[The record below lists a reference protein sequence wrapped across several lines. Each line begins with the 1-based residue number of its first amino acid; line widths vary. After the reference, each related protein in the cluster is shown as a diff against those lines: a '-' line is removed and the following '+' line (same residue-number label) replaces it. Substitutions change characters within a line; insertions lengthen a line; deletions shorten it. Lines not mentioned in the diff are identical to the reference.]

1 MVAGTM
7 RTILAG
13 ILLCTALAVGD
24 GHAQSRI
31 EPPYQPTEE
40 DIERGKAL
48 TVAGNCAGCHTADP
62 ARPFAGGKRIDS
74 PFGVIYSAN
83 LTPDRETGLGAWTD
97 DDFLRALRS
106 GVGRDGTR
114 YYPAFPYPHFT
125 RLTRQDILAIRAHL
139 ATLTP
144 MNNPPRAAELRFPF
158 NWRFVI
164 RGWNWLFLTP
174 GFLMPDQMK
183 SAEWNRGRYL
193 VEGIAH
199 CGSCHTP
206 KNFFGADKRGAK
218 FAGGVAQG
226 TPAPRLDATEQGL
239 KSWNVDDITAYLQNG
254 RNGKKQAGRLMSEVV
269 TNSTSK
275 MSESDVRAIAVYLKD
290 LPAGGQ

>member
-1 MVAGTM
+1 M
-7 RTILAG
+7 RKILAG
-13 ILLCTALAVGD
+13 MLLCTALAVGD
-24 GHAQSRI
+24 GYAQSRI
-31 EPPYQPTEE
+31 EPAYQPTEQ
-40 DIERGKAL
+40 DVERGKAL
-48 TVAGNCAGCHTADP
+48 TEAGNCAGCHTADP
-62 ARPFAGGKRIDS
+62 AKPFAGGKRIDS
-74 PFGVIYSAN
+74 PFGGIYSAN
-83 LTPDRETGLGAWTD
+83 LTPDRETGLGAWSD
-97 DDFLRALRS
+97 DDFLSALRL

-144 MNNPPRAAELRFPF
+144 LSNPPRAAELRFPF
-158 NWRFVI
+158 NWRFVM

-193 VEGIAH
+193 VEGVAH

-206 KNFFGADKRGAK
+206 KTFFGADKRGAK
-218 FAGGVAQG
+218 FAGGVVQG
-226 TPAPRLDATEQGL
+226 TSAPPLDATEQGL
-239 KSWNVDDITAYLQNG
+239 KSWSAEDITAYLQNG

-269 TNSTSK
+269 MNSTSK
-275 MSESDVRAIAVYLKD
+275 MSEGDVRAIAVYLKD
-290 LPAGGQ
+290 LPAP

>member
-13 ILLCTALAVGD
+13 MLLCTALAVGD

-31 EPPYQPTEE
+31 EPPYEPTEE

-74 PFGVIYSAN
+74 PYGVIYSAN

-97 DDFLRALRS
+97 EDFLRALRS

-158 NWRFVI
+158 NWRFVV

-174 GFLMPDQMK
+174 GFLKPDQMK

-199 CGSCHTP
+199 CGICHTP

-218 FAGGVAQG
+218 FAGGLVQG

-239 KSWNVDDITAYLQNG
+239 KSWSVDDITAYLQNG

>member
-13 ILLCTALAVGD
+13 MLLCTALAVGD

-40 DIERGKAL
+40 DVERGKAL

-74 PFGVIYSAN
+74 PYGVIYSAN

-97 DDFLRALRS
+97 DDFLRALRF

-158 NWRFVI
+158 NWRFVM
-164 RGWNWLFLTP
+164 RGWNWLF
-174 GFLMPDQMK
+174 
-183 SAEWNRGRYL
+183 
-193 VEGIAH
+193 
-199 CGSCHTP
+199 
-206 KNFFGADKRGAK
+206 
-218 FAGGVAQG
+218 
-226 TPAPRLDATEQGL
+226 
-239 KSWNVDDITAYLQNG
+239 
-254 RNGKKQAGRLMSEVV
+254 
-269 TNSTSK
+269 
-275 MSESDVRAIAVYLKD
+275 
-290 LPAGGQ
+290 

>member
-1 MVAGTM
+1 M

-13 ILLCTALAVGD
+13 LLLCSAVAVAG

-31 EPPYQPTEE
+31 EPAFEPTEA

-48 TVAGNCAGCHTADP
+48 TVAGDCAGCHTIDP

-74 PFGVIYSAN
+74 PFGAIYSAN
-83 LTPDRETGLGAWTD
+83 LTPDRETGLGAWD
-97 DDFLRALRS
+97 DEDFLRALRL
-106 GVGRDGTR
+106 GVARDGSR

-144 MNNPPRAAELRFPF
+144 VYNPPRAPELRFPF
-158 NWRFVI
+158 NWRFMM
-164 RGWNWLFLTP
+164 RGWNWLFRTP

-183 SAEWNRGRYL
+183 TAEWNRGRYL
-193 VEGIAH
+193 VEGVAH

-206 KNFFGADKRGAK
+206 KNIFGAEKRGEK
-218 FAGGVAQG
+218 FAGGIVQG
-226 TPAPRLDATEQGL
+226 TPAPPLDATEQGL
-239 KSWNVDDITAYLQNG
+239 NSWSVEDITGYLQKG
-254 RNGKKQAGRLMSEVV
+254 RNGRKQAGPMMSAVV
-269 TNSTSK
+269 TNSTSR
-275 MSESDVRAIAVYLKD
+275 MSEDDVRAMAIYLKD
-290 LPAGGQ
+290 LPAP

>member
-1 MVAGTM
+1 MM

-13 ILLCTALAVGD
+13 MLLCSAFAVAD

-31 EPPYQPTEE
+31 ELAFEPTEE
-40 DIERGKAL
+40 DVERGRAL

-74 PFGVIYSAN
+74 PFGAIYSTN

-97 DDFLRALRS
+97 DEFLRALRL
-106 GVGRDGTR
+106 GVGRDGSR

-139 ATLTP
+139 ATLAP
-144 MNNPPRAAELRFPF
+144 VSNPPRPADLRFPF
-158 NWRFVI
+158 NWRFVM

-183 SAEWNRGRYL
+183 SADWNRGRYL
-193 VEGIAH
+193 VEGVAH
-199 CGSCHTP
+199 CGGCHTP
-206 KNFFGADKRGAK
+206 KNILGADKRGEK
-218 FAGGVAQG
+218 FAGGIAQG
-226 TPAPRLDATEQGL
+226 TPAPRLDGTEQGL
-239 KSWNVDDITAYLQNG
+239 KSWSIEDITEYLRSG
-254 RNGKKQAGRLMSEVV
+254 RNGKKQAGPLMSEVV

-275 MSESDVRAIAVYLKD
+275 MSEGDVRAMAVYLKD
-290 LPAGGQ
+290 LPAP

>member
-1 MVAGTM
+1 M

-13 ILLCTALAVGD
+13 MLLCTALTVGH

-31 EPPYQPTEE
+31 EPAYQPTEE
-40 DIERGKAL
+40 DVERGKAL
-48 TVAGNCAGCHTADP
+48 TEAGNCAGCHTADP
-62 ARPFAGGKRIDS
+62 ARPLAGGKRIDS
-74 PFGVIYSAN
+74 PFGSIYSTN
-83 LTPDRETGLGAWTD
+83 LTPDRETGLGAWSD
-97 DDFLRALRS
+97 DDFLRAMRS

-139 ATLTP
+139 ATLSP
-144 MNNPPRAAELRFPF
+144 VSNPPREPELRFPF
-158 NWRFVI
+158 NWRFVM

-218 FAGGVAQG
+218 FAGGVVQG
-226 TPAPRLDATEQGL
+226 TSAPRLDATEQGL
-239 KSWNVDDITAYLQNG
+239 KSWSVEDITAYLQNG
-254 RNGKKQAGRLMSEVV
+254 RNARKQAGRLMAEVV
-269 TNSTSK
+269 TNSTAK
-275 MSESDVRAIAVYLKD
+275 MSEGDVRAIAIYLKD
-290 LPAGGQ
+290 LPGDKN

>member
-1 MVAGTM
+1 M

-13 ILLCTALAVGD
+13 LMLCSAFAVAD

-31 EPPYQPTEE
+31 EPANEPTEA

-48 TVAGNCAGCHTADP
+48 TVAGDCANCHTADP
-62 ARPFAGGKRIDS
+62 AKPFAGGKRINS
-74 PFGVIYSAN
+74 PFGAIYSAN

-97 DDFLRALRS
+97 DDFLRALRL

-139 ATLTP
+139 AKLTP
-144 MNNPPRAAELRFPF
+144 VNNPPRDAELRFPF
-158 NWRFVI
+158 NWRFVM

-183 SAEWNRGRYL
+183 TAEWNRGRYL
-193 VEGIAH
+193 AEGIAH

-206 KNFFGADKRGAK
+206 KNIFGADKRGEK
-218 FAGGVAQG
+218 FAGGIVQG
-226 TPAPRLDATEQGL
+226 TVAPRLDATEQGL
-239 KSWNVDDITAYLQNG
+239 KLWSVEDISEYLQKG
-254 RNGKKQAGRLMSEVV
+254 RNGRKQAGPMMSVV
-269 TNSTSK
+269 VENSTSK
-275 MSESDVRAIAVYLKD
+275 MSDGDVRAIAVYLKD
-290 LPAGGQ
+290 LPAP

>member
-13 ILLCTALAVGD
+13 MLLCTALAVGD

-31 EPPYQPTEE
+31 EPAYEPTEE
-40 DIERGKAL
+40 DVERGKAL
-48 TVAGNCAGCHTADP
+48 TVAGNCSGCHTVDP

-74 PFGVIYSAN
+74 PFGGIYSAN
-83 LTPDRETGLGAWTD
+83 LTPDRETGLGAWSD
-97 DDFLRALRS
+97 DDFLRALRL
-106 GVGRDGTR
+106 GVGRDGSR

-144 MNNPPRAAELRFPF
+144 VSNPQRAAELRWPF
-158 NWRFVI
+158 NWRFVM
-164 RGWNWLFLTP
+164 RGWNWMFLTP

-183 SAEWNRGRYL
+183 SAEWNCGRYL
-193 VEGIAH
+193 VEGVAH

-206 KNFFGADKRGAK
+206 KNIFGADKRGK
-218 FAGGVAQG
+218 TFAGGVVQG
-226 TPAPRLDATEQGL
+226 TATPGLDATEQGL
-239 KSWNVDDITAYLQNG
+239 KSWSVEELTEYLQSG
-254 RNGKKQAGRLMSEVV
+254 RNGRKQAGRLMSEVV

-275 MSESDVRAIAVYLKD
+275 MSEGDVRAIAVYLKD
-290 LPAGGQ
+290 LPKDSP

>member
-1 MVAGTM
+1 M

-13 ILLCTALAVGD
+13 MLLCTALAVAD

-31 EPPYQPTEE
+31 EPAYEPTEE
-40 DIERGKAL
+40 DVERGKAL

-74 PFGVIYSAN
+74 PFGAIYSAN

-97 DDFLRALRS
+97 DDFLRALRL

-144 MNNPPRAAELRFPF
+144 ASNPPRAAELRFPF
-158 NWRFVI
+158 NWRFVM

-174 GFLMPDQMK
+174 SFLMPDQMK
-183 SAEWNRGRYL
+183 SADWNRGRYL
-193 VEGIAH
+193 VEGVAH

-218 FAGGVAQG
+218 FAGGVVQG

-239 KSWNVDDITAYLQNG
+239 KSWSVEDITAYLQNG

-269 TNSTSK
+269 TNSTSQ
-275 MSESDVRAIAVYLKD
+275 MSEGDVRAIAVYLKD

>member
-13 ILLCTALAVGD
+13 MLLCTALAVGD

-31 EPPYQPTEE
+31 EPPYEPTEE

-74 PFGVIYSAN
+74 PYGVIYSAN

-97 DDFLRALRS
+97 EDFLRALRS

-158 NWRFVI
+158 NWRFAM

-239 KSWNVDDITAYLQNG
+239 KSWSVDDITAYLQNG
-254 RNGKKQAGRLMSEVV
+254 RNGKKLAGGLMSEVV

>member
-1 MVAGTM
+1 M

-13 ILLCTALAVGD
+13 MLLCTALAGGD

-31 EPPYQPTEE
+31 EPAYQPTEQ
-40 DIERGKAL
+40 DVERGKAL
-48 TVAGNCAGCHTADP
+48 TEAGNCAGCHTADP
-62 ARPFAGGKRIDS
+62 AKPFAGGKRIDS
-74 PFGVIYSAN
+74 PFGGIYSAN
-83 LTPDRETGLGAWTD
+83 LTPDRETGLGAWSD
-97 DDFLRALRS
+97 DDFLRALRL
-106 GVGRDGTR
+106 GVARDGSR

-139 ATLTP
+139 ATLP
-144 MNNPPRAAELRFPF
+144 PVSNPPRAAELRFPF
-158 NWRFVI
+158 NWRIVM

-206 KNFFGADKRGAK
+206 KNLFGADKSGAK
-218 FAGGVAQG
+218 FTGGVVQG
-226 TPAPRLDATEQGL
+226 TSAPRLDATEQGL
-239 KSWNVDDITAYLQNG
+239 KSWSVEDITAYLQNG

-290 LPAGGQ
+290 LPAGGN

>member
-1 MVAGTM
+1 
-7 RTILAG
+7 
-13 ILLCTALAVGD
+13 
-24 GHAQSRI
+24 
-31 EPPYQPTEE
+31 
-40 DIERGKAL
+40 
-48 TVAGNCAGCHTADP
+48 VAGNCAGCHTADP

-74 PFGVIYSAN
+74 PFGAIYSAN

-144 MNNPPRAAELRFPF
+144 VNNPPRAAELRFPF
-158 NWRFVI
+158 NWRFVM

-206 KNFFGADKRGAK
+206 KNVFGADKRGAK
-218 FAGGVAQG
+218 FAGDVVQG
-226 TPAPRLDATEQGL
+226 TPVPRLDATEQGL
-239 KSWNVDDITAYLQNG
+239 KSWSVEDITAYLQNG